1 MSNEQ
6 TKLVERLYKELV
18 AGNLGIFAGAG
29 FSQSAGYVNWKELL
43 RPIADDLDLD
53 IDQETDLVA
62 LAQYHLTKNEGRN
75 KLNQELVEAF
85 SENLTPTEN
94 HRILARLPIS
104 TYWTTNYDRL
114 IERSLEDANKV
125 ADVKHN
131 RDHLPVTKY
140 KRDAIVYKM
149 HGDVG
154 SPNEAVLTRDDYE
167 RYHLKMAPFIDALK
181 GDLVSKT
188 LLFLGFSFT
197 DPNLDYILS
206 RVRVMYETNRRQSE
220 CILRRVTREEDEA
233 DATFEYRQLKQEF
246 FKRELTRYGL
256 RVTYVD
262 EFSEITDILRA
273 LETKY
278 RHRSVFISG
287 AAHDYSLLS
296 FPKDESE
303 RFVFEL
309 AKDLSKKGKRILSGF
324 GLGIGG
330 AVIAGVVEATATGGD
345 ALDEDRLLVRPFP
358 QDRVGNMSRDD
369 LWHAYRDDILKRA
382 GIAIFVFGNKLED
395 GQVVLS
401 GGMRREFELA
411 LENNVFPIP
420 VGCTGGMAEELWE
433 ELTQKIADGS
443 FVVDP
448 KVAPLIQELEDKSK
462 SLNEIRATILKLVSL
477 I

>member
-1 MSNEQ
+1 MNNDQ
-6 TKLVERLYKELV
+6 TKLVDRLYKELV

-43 RPIADDLDLD
+43 RPIALDLDLD
-53 IDQETDLVA
+53 IEQETDLVA
-62 LAQYHLTKNEGRN
+62 LAQYHLTRHEGRN

-85 SENLTPTEN
+85 SAKLKPTEN

-104 TYWTTNYDRL
+104 TYWTTNYDQL
-114 IERSLEDANKV
+114 IERSLEDAHKIP
-125 ADVKHN
+125 DIKHS

-167 RYHLKMAPFIDALK
+167 RYHVKMAPFIDALK

-206 RVRVMYETNRRQSE
+206 RVRVMYEKNRRQSE
-220 CILRRVTREEDEA
+220 CILRHVTREEDEA
-233 DATFEYRQLKQEF
+233 PEQFEYRKRKQEF
-246 FKRELTRYGL
+246 FQRELIRYGL

-278 RHRSVFISG
+278 RHRSIFISG
-287 AAHDYSLLS
+287 AAHDYSLLP
-296 FPKDESE
+296 FPKEESE

-309 AKDLSKKGKRILSGF
+309 AKELSKKDKRILSGF

-330 AVIAGVVEATATGGD
+330 AVISGVVEATAMGGS

-358 QDRVGNMSRDD
+358 QDKVGNMSRDD
-369 LWHAYRDDILKRA
+369 LWRAYRDDILKRA
-382 GIAIFVFGNKLED
+382 GIAIFVFGNKLE
-395 GQVVLS
+395 GGEVILS
-401 GGMRREFELA
+401 TGMRHEFEIG
-411 LENNVFPIP
+411 LENKVFPIP
-420 VGCTGGMAEELWE
+420 VGRTGGMAEELWG
-433 ELTQKIADGS
+433 ELMRKIADGS

-448 KVAPLIQELEDKSK
+448 KVAPLIQELGDSSK
-462 SLNEIRATILKLVSL
+462 SLDEIKATILNIVSL